1 MIFKSPLCIYDS
13 ADYQGDSCTNRRSR
27 NVPGTGR
34 CTESYECI
42 EERTKR
48 ISGRIL
54 WKKAI
59 FVNVPG
65 DELLS
70 QGHGPHTDLVQKEAA
85 GEDAKM
91 SLILAHAEDQMM
103 STEVFKVLA
112 EEMIELYKK
121 VNK

>member
-1 MIFKSPLCIYDS
+1 MAITKEIPVPIVEVGMFLGQDDVQKV
-13 ADYQGDSCTNRRSR
+13 TNVLKKGPS
-27 NVPGTGR
+27 GYLEEYYGR
-34 CTESYECI
+34 
-42 EERTKR
+42 KR
-48 ISGRIL
+48 F
-54 WKKAI
+54 

-91 SLILAHAEDQMM
+91 S
-103 STEVFKVLA
+103 TEVFKVLA
-112 EEMIELYKK
+112 EEVIELYKK

>member
-1 MIFKSPLCIYDS
+1 VSITKEIP
-13 ADYQGDSCTNRRSR
+13 
-27 NVPGTGR
+27 VPIVEVGMFLGQD
-34 CTESYECI
+34 
-42 EERTKR
+42 
-48 ISGRIL
+48 
-54 WKKAI
+54 
-59 FVNVPG
+59 

>member
-1 MIFKSPLCIYDS
+1 MTFRSAFYCQCI
-13 ADYQGDSCTNRRSR
+13 R
-27 NVPGTGR
+27 
-34 CTESYECI
+34 
-42 EERTKR
+42 
-48 ISGRIL
+48 
-54 WKKAI
+54 KKLSVA
-59 FVNVPG
+59 G

-70 QGHGPHTDLVQKEAA
+70 QSNEPHTDLMQKEVV
-85 GEDAKM
+85 GEDVKM

>member
-1 MIFKSPLCIYDS
+1 MTVSITKEIP
-13 ADYQGDSCTNRRSR
+13 
-27 NVPGTGR
+27 VPIVEVGMFLGQDD
-34 CTESYECI
+34 
-42 EERTKR
+42 
-48 ISGRIL
+48 
-54 WKKAI
+54 
-59 FVNVPG
+59 V
-65 DELLS
+65 LLS
-70 QGHGPHTDLVQKEAA
+70 QEHGPHTDLVQKEAA

>member
-1 MIFKSPLCIYDS
+1 MTVSITKEIP
-13 ADYQGDSCTNRRSR
+13 
-27 NVPGTGR
+27 VPIVEVGMFLGQD
-34 CTESYECI
+34 
-42 EERTKR
+42 
-48 ISGRIL
+48 
-54 WKKAI
+54 
-59 FVNVPG
+59 